1 MNCPRQLF
9 ARNSIFSLYKE
20 KEKLKRPSTKNNE
33 IALFRYLSINTFV
46 KCQNVLNNFHAQ
58 HYAINTTNFVKLVH
72 ILSPISCNSK
82 TVSKLEIHFK
92 RLWNN

>member
-1 MNCPRQLF
+1 M
-9 ARNSIFSLYKE
+9 
-20 KEKLKRPSTKNNE
+20 
-33 IALFRYLSINTFV
+33 

-58 HYAINTTNFVKLVH
+58 HYAINTRNFVKLVH

-92 RLWNN
+92 RLWNNWNIQRVTRANGMVATATVKFS